1 MPELID
7 IVVPEDQQE
16 GTESTLMQWLKQ
28 AGDTVALHEPLIE
41 LETDKVV
48 VEIASPAS
56 GVLHELLVEEQSQV
70 EPGAVLG
77 RIAAGAMAAEKTAD
91 TEKPAGPAAA
101 AKSAVAA
108 DQPKLSPGLKKLLK
122 KHGLDVSSIS
132 GTGRGG
138 RVTRADV
145 ENHIA
150 GGVTTLAK
158 DQDVPAPLAGATI
171 VPHTP
176 MRRRIAAHMVK
187 SVQTAPHVTC
197 VFEADMSAVIAHRAK
212 NRAGLEDQGIKLTY
226 TAYFIKA
233 AAAALRAVPEVN
245 SRFHDQGLEL
255 FSDINI
261 GIGTALGD
269 EGLIVPVIHRAQ
281 QMTLDAI
288 AGKLQTLTDKARKGE
303 LGQDEVSGGT
313 FTISNH
319 GVSGS
324 LMASPIIINQPQSA
338 ILGIGKLEK
347 RVVVIETGGQDQM
360 EIRPLCYV
368 TLTIDHRALDA
379 HQTNEFLSVFVSA
392 LEGWPD

>member
-7 IVVPEDQQE
+7 IVVPEEQQE

-77 RIAAGAMAAEKTAD
+77 RIAAGA
-91 TEKPAGPAAA
+91 
-101 AKSAVAA
+101 VAA

-122 KHGLDVSSIS
+122 KHDLDVSGIS
-132 GTGRGG
+132 GSGRGG

-150 GGVTTLAK
+150 GGITTLAK
-158 DQDVPAPLAGATI
+158 DQDVLAPLAGATI

-233 AAAALRAVPEVN
+233 AATALRAVPEVN

-261 GIGTALGD
+261 GIGTALGG

-288 AGKLQTLTDKARKGE
+288 AGKLQTLTDKAHKGE

>member
-7 IVVPEDQQE
+7 IVVPEEQQE

-77 RIAAGAMAAEKTAD
+77 RIAAGAMAAVKTAD
-91 TEKPAGPAAA
+91 TEKAAGPAATTQ
-101 AKSAVAA
+101 SAVAA

-122 KHGLDVSSIS
+122 KHDLDVSGIS

-150 GGVTTLAK
+150 GGITTLAK

-197 VFEADMSAVIAHRAK
+197 VFEADMSAVVAHRAK

-288 AGKLQTLTDKARKGE
+288 AGKLQTLTEKARKGE

>member
-70 EPGAVLG
+70 EPGTVLG
-77 RIAAGAMAAEKTAD
+77 RIAAGAMAAVKTAG
-91 TEKPAGPAAA
+91 TEKAAGPAATT
-101 AKSAVAA
+101 KSDVAA

-122 KHGLDVSSIS
+122 KHDLDVSGITGS
-132 GTGRGG
+132 GRGG

-150 GGVTTLAK
+150 GRVTTLAK
-158 DQDVPAPLAGATI
+158 DQDVPPLAGATI

-187 SVQTAPHVTC
+187 SMQTAPHVTC

-212 NRAGLEDQGIKLTY
+212 NRAGLEGQGIKLTY

-245 SRFHDQGLEL
+245 SRFHDEGLEL

-281 QMTLDAI
+281 GMTLDAV
-288 AGKLQTLTDKARKGE
+288 AGKLQTLTEKARKGA

-338 ILGIGKLEK
+338 ILSIGKLEK
-347 RVVVIETGGQDQM
+347 RVVVIEAGGQDQM